1 MLGTALNRD
10 DLDQEAPTRLDEPAC
25 ETTLEPLLQ
34 IDQSERSIPG
44 FPSSHKLDES
54 SISPPPL
61 AGLVFFQ
68 SIYFLSGLSASTW
81 GRFAVIYYNQ
91 VKHLSAEQIGILQG
105 LLRLAGFVSVPMW
118 GYLADIIQ
126 SRKRVYLAT
135 SIINTLSLLSLS
147 LKAVDTFGKT
157 LICVLGMALFK
168 SSGVLDA
175 HTLDFLGERHR
186 GMYGTIRLYMALS
199 WGIGA
204 VLMGWITDSFGFDWN
219 FGLFGSMMIAVVS
232 QAGSSKRVGAS

>member
-91 VKHLSAEQIGILQG
+91 IKVFPK
-105 LLRLAGFVSVPMW
+105 VS
-118 GYLADIIQ
+118 
-126 SRKRVYLAT
+126 T
-135 SIINTLSLLSLS
+135 
-147 LKAVDTFGKT
+147 
-157 LICVLGMALFK
+157 
-168 SSGVLDA
+168 
-175 HTLDFLGERHR
+175 
-186 GMYGTIRLYMALS
+186 ALS
-199 WGIGA
+199 DNDRSDK
-204 VLMGWITDSFGFDWN
+204 VF
-219 FGLFGSMMIAVVS
+219 MMLVA
-232 QAGSSKRVGAS
+232 R